1 MNVIISNQANDLLS
15 SMNIDVIK
23 KINGVF
29 SSDEIVSNFS
39 NFYYERLI
47 LDITAL
53 KDYTDI
59 KNLQKLSI
67 NLDASKMIILLDGS
81 SYTSSSEF
89 ISKLISVGIYNFTKN
104 VDGIMYLMSH
114 PNSYKDVANLQ
125 KIDEQPDEYI
135 KTQMGGTKIIGVKNL
150 TDHAGSTTLIYKLKN
165 QLEKNYK
172 VIAIEIDK
180 KDFVY
185 FNDRNMFSFTN
196 DQFNNELLKIN
207 SDVEVILVD
216 LNNSN
221 QEKCCNDVIYL
232 LEPSIIMLNK
242 LISRNRNILNNISG
256 KKVILNKSMLSPKDI
271 NEFEMEANIKTFYS
285 LPPINDRM
293 PSVAI
298 DNFLVRLGF
307 FKQKNSEENSNSL
320 INDGILGLF
329 KHKS

>member
-39 NFYYERLI
+39 NFYYEKLI

-135 KTQMGGTKIIGVKNL
+135 KIQMGGTKIIGVKNL

-207 SDVEVILVD
+207 SNVEVILVD

>member
-207 SDVEVILVD
+207 SNVEVILVD

-307 FKQKNSEENSNSL
+307 FKQKNSEENNNSL

-329 KHKS
+329 KHRS

>member
-29 SSDEIVSNFS
+29 SSDEIISNFS

-207 SDVEVILVD
+207 SNVEVILVD

-293 PSVAI
+293 PSVAV

>member
-207 SDVEVILVD
+207 SNVEVILVD

-293 PSVAI
+293 PSVAV

-329 KHKS
+329 RHKS

>member
-39 NFYYERLI
+39 NFYYEKLI

-207 SDVEVILVD
+207 SNVEVILVD

-293 PSVAI
+293 PSVAV

>member
-207 SDVEVILVD
+207 SNVEVILVD

>member
-39 NFYYERLI
+39 NFYYEKLI

-81 SYTSSSEF
+81 SYTSSSDF

-104 VDGIMYLMSH
+104 VDGILYLMSH

-196 DQFNNELLKIN
+196 DQFNNELLKVN
-207 SDVEVILVD
+207 SNVEVILVD

-329 KHKS
+329 KHRS

>member
-29 SSDEIVSNFS
+29 SSDEIISNFS

-180 KDFVY
+180 KDFIY

-207 SDVEVILVD
+207 SNVEVILVD

-293 PSVAI
+293 PSVAV

>member
-39 NFYYERLI
+39 NFYYEKLI

-207 SDVEVILVD
+207 SNVEVILVD

-298 DNFLVRLGF
+298 DNYLVRLGF

>member
-39 NFYYERLI
+39 NFYYEKLI

-207 SDVEVILVD
+207 SNVEVILVD

-329 KHKS
+329 KHRS

>member
-1 MNVIISNQANDLLS
+1 
-15 SMNIDVIK
+15 
-23 KINGVF
+23 
-29 SSDEIVSNFS
+29 
-39 NFYYERLI
+39 
-47 LDITAL
+47 
-53 KDYTDI
+53 
-59 KNLQKLSI
+59 
-67 NLDASKMIILLDGS
+67 MIILLDGS

-293 PSVAI
+293 PSVAV

>member
-207 SDVEVILVD
+207 SNVEVILVD

-293 PSVAI
+293 PSVAV

>member
-39 NFYYERLI
+39 NFYYEKLI

-196 DQFNNELLKIN
+196 DQFNNELLKVDAN
-207 SDVEVILVD
+207 VEVILVD

-221 QEKCCNDVIYL
+221 QEKCCNEVIYL

-293 PSVAI
+293 PSVAV

>member
-29 SSDEIVSNFS
+29 SSDEIISNFS

-207 SDVEVILVD
+207 SNVEVILVD

>member
-39 NFYYERLI
+39 NFYYEKLI

-293 PSVAI
+293 PSVAV

>member
-39 NFYYERLI
+39 NFYYEKLI

-81 SYTSSSEF
+81 SYTSSSDF

-196 DQFNNELLKIN
+196 DQFNNELLKVN
-207 SDVEVILVD
+207 SNVEVILVD

-293 PSVAI
+293 PSVAV

>member
-39 NFYYERLI
+39 NFYYEKLI

-207 SDVEVILVD
+207 SNVEVILVD

-307 FKQKNSEENSNSL
+307 FKQKNSEENNNFL

-329 KHKS
+329 KHRS

>member
-39 NFYYERLI
+39 NFYYEKLI

-207 SDVEVILVD
+207 SNVEVILVD

-293 PSVAI
+293 PSVAV

-329 KHKS
+329 RHKS

>member
-39 NFYYERLI
+39 NFYYEKLI

-81 SYTSSSEF
+81 SYTSSSDF

-196 DQFNNELLKIN
+196 DQFNNELLKVN
-207 SDVEVILVD
+207 SNVEVILVD

-329 KHKS
+329 KHRS

>member
-39 NFYYERLI
+39 NFYYEKLI

-104 VDGIMYLMSH
+104 VDGILYLMSH

-135 KTQMGGTKIIGVKNL
+135 KTQMSGTKIIGVKNL

-196 DQFNNELLKIN
+196 DQFNNELLKVN
-207 SDVEVILVD
+207 SNVEVILVD

-293 PSVAI
+293 PSVAV

>member
-39 NFYYERLI
+39 NFYYEKLI

-172 VIAIEIDK
+172 VIAIENDK

-207 SDVEVILVD
+207 SNVEVILVD

-298 DNFLVRLGF
+298 DNYLVRLGF

>member
-39 NFYYERLI
+39 NFYYEKLI

-114 PNSYKDVANLQ
+114 PNYYKDVANLQ

-196 DQFNNELLKIN
+196 DQFNNELLKVDAN
-207 SDVEVILVD
+207 VEVILVD

-221 QEKCCNDVIYL
+221 QEKCCNEVIYL

-293 PSVAI
+293 PSVAV

>member
-196 DQFNNELLKIN
+196 DQFNNELLKVN
-207 SDVEVILVD
+207 SNVEVILVD

-293 PSVAI
+293 PSVAV

>member
-39 NFYYERLI
+39 NFYYEKLI

-67 NLDASKMIILLDGS
+67 NLDTSKMIILLDGS

-207 SDVEVILVD
+207 SNVEVILVD

-293 PSVAI
+293 PSVAV

>member
-39 NFYYERLI
+39 NFYYEKLI

-196 DQFNNELLKIN
+196 DQFNNELLKVN
-207 SDVEVILVD
+207 SNVEVILVD

-307 FKQKNSEENSNSL
+307 FKQKNSEENNNSL

-329 KHKS
+329 KHRS

>member
-39 NFYYERLI
+39 NFYYEKLI

>member
-39 NFYYERLI
+39 NFYYEKLI

-104 VDGIMYLMSH
+104 VDGVMYLMSH

-207 SDVEVILVD
+207 SNVEVILVD

>member
-23 KINGVF
+23 KINGIF

-39 NFYYERLI
+39 NFYYEKLI

-53 KDYTDI
+53 RDYTDI

-207 SDVEVILVD
+207 SNVEVILVD

-293 PSVAI
+293 PSVAV

>member
-23 KINGVF
+23 KINGIF

-39 NFYYERLI
+39 NFYYEKLI

-207 SDVEVILVD
+207 SNVEVILVD

-293 PSVAI
+293 PSVAV